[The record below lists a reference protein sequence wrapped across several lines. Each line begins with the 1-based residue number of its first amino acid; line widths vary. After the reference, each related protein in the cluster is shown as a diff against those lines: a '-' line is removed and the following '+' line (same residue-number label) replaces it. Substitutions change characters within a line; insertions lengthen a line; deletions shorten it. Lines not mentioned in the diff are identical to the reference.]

1 MGNKGKSLNDK
12 YEKFAQEYSKD
23 FNGTRAAIAAG
34 YSEKT
39 AASKASQL
47 LTIVNIQERV
57 AELKKKHAEK
67 TEITAEWLTKRFKEV
82 SDTADKESDVLK
94 ALENLGKR
102 IGYYEEHN
110 DQKKPDLKATI
121 KFTK

>member
-1 MGNKGKSLNDK
+1 MGNKGKSLTPK
-12 YEKFAQEYSKD
+12 QEKFCLEYVKD
-23 FNGTRAAIAAG
+23 LNGTQAAIRAG

-39 AASKASQL
+39 AQEQSSRL
-47 LTIVNIQERV
+47 LSNVIIQERV
-57 AELKKKHAEK
+57 GQLKKRHAEK
-67 TEITAEWLTKRFKEV
+67 SEITAESLTKRFKEV

>member
-12 YEKFAQEYSKD
+12 YEKFAQEYAID

-39 AASKASQL
+39 AHVKASQL
-47 LTIVNIQERV
+47 LKIVKVTDRIE
-57 AELKKKHAEK
+57 ELKKKHSEK
-67 TEITAEWLTKRFKEV
+67 SEVTAEWLTKRFKEV